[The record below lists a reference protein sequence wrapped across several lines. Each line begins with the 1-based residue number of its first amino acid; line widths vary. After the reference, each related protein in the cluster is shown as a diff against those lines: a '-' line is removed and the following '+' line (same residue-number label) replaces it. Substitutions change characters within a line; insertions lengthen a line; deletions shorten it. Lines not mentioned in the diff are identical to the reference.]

1 MTAERTST
9 LRAALPLRVVLIAE
23 EAAGGRALRLLHD
36 APDVSIEAV
45 LASPSRRGMGSVWT
59 MAERAGLPLVP
70 AERVKDPALAD
81 ELRARDID
89 LVLNVHSL
97 YIVHP
102 SLLGLPR
109 LGAYN
114 LHPGPLPEMAGLN
127 VPSWAILLGHR
138 THGVTLHRMEPGI
151 DEGDVAFEDR
161 FPISHGASGL
171 TLSLECVKRG
181 IPLIERLLETV
192 RSGEPVPRRPQDL
205 SRRRYFD
212 RRAPDGGSID
222 FDRPARHIE
231 AHVRAADYRPF
242 PSPWGHPRVRGATGV
257 IELVDVVLRPGT
269 EGARPLDAPGTV
281 RHEGS
286 GVRIA
291 CADGWIGLE
300 RALVD
305 GATRPAREVLV
316 DGELLAPVAMRPVPV

>member
-1 MTAERTST
+1 
-9 LRAALPLRVVLIAE
+9 
-23 EAAGGRALRLLHD
+23 
-36 APDVSIEAV
+36 
-45 LASPSRRGMGSVWT
+45 
-59 MAERAGLPLVP
+59 
-70 AERVKDPALAD
+70 
-81 ELRARDID
+81 
-89 LVLNVHSL
+89 
-97 YIVHP
+97 
-102 SLLGLPR
+102 
-109 LGAYN
+109 
-114 LHPGPLPEMAGLN
+114 
-127 VPSWAILLGHR
+127 
-138 THGVTLHRMEPGI
+138 
-151 DEGDVAFEDR
+151 
-161 FPISHGASGL
+161 
-171 TLSLECVKRG
+171 

-192 RSGEPVPRRPQDL
+192 RSGEPVPRRRQDL

-222 FDRPARHIE
+222 FDRPVRHIE

-242 PSPWGHPRVRGATGV
+242 SSPWGHPRVRAAAGV
-257 IELVDVVLRPGT
+257 IELVDVALRPGT

-300 RALVD
+300 RVLVD